1 MAVRKSF
8 QHLDQL
14 LVVEVE
20 AEVAVVPFFNQVLTH
35 PDCALEHL
43 TKATI
48 IGSSYI
54 RTLQYPLRH
63 NHLSLWRQ

>member
-20 AEVAVVPFFNQVLTH
+20 AEVAVLPFFNQVLTH

-48 IGSSYI
+48 TSCSYL
-54 RTLQYPLRH
+54 RTFQYPLLH
-63 NHLSLWRQ
+63 NYLS